1 MTNEIKDLRLAVLID
16 ADNVPRNSM
25 KAIMEEAAIYG
36 TPTIKRI
43 YGDWTSPN
51 VGAWKSALLENAVT
65 PIQQYSYTTGKNS
78 TDSAMIID
86 AMDILYEGKTDGFC
100 IVSSDSDFTRL
111 AIRLREA
118 GMKVIGMG
126 EQKTPVAFRVAC
138 DRFIYIENIRA
149 AQQEREKAAQA
160 PAQPVK
166 KAEPKTAAKKTHKTK
181 AEAHKTPEK
190 PVPAPEAEAEPPAA
204 EQQAVPAPRKAGK
217 IPEDTVLL
225 IAASVS
231 DLADEDGWASMAEL
245 GNLLLKKQPDFDPRN
260 FGFAKLTPL
269 IRSLSRFEID
279 ARVIDATKTR
289 HIYLRDQEA

>member
-1 MTNEIKDLRLAVLID
+1 LNSDFKDLRLAVLID

-51 VGAWKSALLENAVT
+51 VGAWKGVLLENAVT

-126 EQKTPVAFRVAC
+126 EQKTPVSFRVAC
-138 DRFIYIENIRA
+138 DKFIYIEVIRA
-149 AQQEREKAAQA
+149 AQQDREKAAQPKA
-160 PAQPVK
+160 A
-166 KAEPKTAAKKTHKTK
+166 KAENKSKKKKTGKQETSKAPEK
-181 AEAHKTPEK
+181 AEAS
-190 PVPAPEAEAEPPAA
+190 PAPAA
-204 EQQAVPAPRKAGK
+204 PLPDKKNGKVPEEIVK
-217 IPEDTVLL
+217 L
-225 IAASVS
+225 IADSVS
-231 DLADEDGWASMAEL
+231 DIADEDGWASMGEL
-245 GNLLLKKQPDFDPRN
+245 GTLLLKKQPDFDSRN

-279 ARVIDATKTR
+279 ARVVDATKTR
-289 HIYLRDQEA
+289 HIYLRDKEA